1 MNEEGIQ
8 DMNKQIFRKKSVDRM
23 SSPEQLNDY
32 IKVTNPGVWM
42 VLAAIVILL
51 IGVCVWGVF
60 GKLETKLSVAAVSQ
74 DGQTVLYV
82 KEDNIASV
90 RENMSVYIGDETY
103 KVTSVSAQPVAVTEE
118 ISEYARHTGE
128 LSIGEWV
135 YIVQIDGNM
144 PDGAYKAQIVTD
156 SVSPLYFVFN

>member
-1 MNEEGIQ
+1 MN
-8 DMNKQIFRKKSVDRM
+8 DKIFRKKSIDRM

-51 IGVCVWGVF
+51 VGVCVWGVF
-60 GKLETKLSVAAVSQ
+60 GKLETKLPVAAVSQ
-74 DGQTVLYV
+74 YGETVLYV
-82 KEDNIASV
+82 KEDNVASV
-90 RENMSVYIGDETY
+90 KENMRVYIGDETY
-103 KVTSVSAQPVAVTEE
+103 KVVSVSVQPVTVTEE

-135 YIVQIDGNM
+135 YVVQIDGNM
-144 PDGAYKAQIVTD
+144 PDGVYRAQIVTD

>member
-1 MNEEGIQ
+1 
-8 DMNKQIFRKKSVDRM
+8 M
-23 SSPEQLNDY
+23 SLPEQLNDY

-42 VLAAIVILL
+42 ALAAIVILL

-60 GKLETKLSVAAVSQ
+60 GKLETKLPVAAVSQ

-90 RENMSVYIGDETY
+90 RENMSVYVGDETY

-135 YIVQIDGNM
+135 YVVQIDGNI
-144 PDGAYKAQIVTD
+144 PDGAYRAQIVTD

>member
-8 DMNKQIFRKKSVDRM
+8 DMNKQIFRKQSVDRM

-51 IGVCVWGVF
+51 VGVCVWGVF

-90 RENMSVYIGDETY
+90 RENMSVYVGDDTY
-103 KVTSVSAQPVAVTEE
+103 KVTSVSSQPVAVTEE

-135 YIVQIDGNM
+135 YIVPIDGNM
-144 PDGAYKAQIVTD
+144 PDGVYRAQVVVD

>member
-42 VLAAIVILL
+42 ALAAIVILL

-60 GKLETKLSVAAVSQ
+60 GTLETKPAVAATPKRPANQNS
-74 DGQTVLYV
+74 
-82 KEDNIASV
+82 
-90 RENMSVYIGDETY
+90 M
-103 KVTSVSAQPVAVTEE
+103 
-118 ISEYARHTGE
+118 
-128 LSIGEWV
+128 
-135 YIVQIDGNM
+135 
-144 PDGAYKAQIVTD
+144 
-156 SVSPLYFVFN
+156 

>member
-1 MNEEGIQ
+1 
-8 DMNKQIFRKKSVDRM
+8 M

-42 VLAAIVILL
+42 ALAAIVILL
-51 IGVCVWGVF
+51 VGVCVWGVF
-60 GKLETKLSVAAVSQ
+60 GKLETKLSVAAVSR

-82 KEDNIASV
+82 KEDNLSSV
-90 RENMSVYIGDETY
+90 KGNMSVYIGDETY
-103 KVTSVSAQPVAVTEE
+103 KVVSVSVQPVAVTEE

-135 YIVQIDGNM
+135 YVVQIDGNM

>member
-1 MNEEGIQ
+1 MN
-8 DMNKQIFRKKSVDRM
+8 NQIFRKKSIDRM

-42 VLAAIVILL
+42 ALAAIVILL

-60 GKLETKLSVAAVSQ
+60 GKLETKLPVAAVSQ

-90 RENMSVYIGDETY
+90 RENMSVYVGDETY

-135 YIVQIDGNM
+135 YIVQIDGSLAN
-144 PDGAYKAQIVTD
+144 GTYKAQIVTD
-156 SVSPLYFVFN
+156 SLSPLYFVFN

>member
-1 MNEEGIQ
+1 MN
-8 DMNKQIFRKKSVDRM
+8 DKIFRKKSIDRM

-42 VLAAIVILL
+42 ALAAIVILL

-60 GKLETKLSVAAVSQ
+60 GKLETKLPVAAVSQ

-90 RENMSVYIGDETY
+90 RENMSVYVGDETY

-118 ISEYARHTGE
+118 FSEYAIHTGG

-144 PDGAYKAQIVTD
+144 PDGVYKAQIVTD

>member
-51 IGVCVWGVF
+51 VGVCVWGVF

-82 KEDNIASV
+82 KEDDLSAV
-90 RENMSVYIGDETY
+90 KEKMSVYIGDETY
-103 KVTSVSAQPVAVTEE
+103 KVVSVSVQPVTVTEE

>member
-1 MNEEGIQ
+1 MN
-8 DMNKQIFRKKSVDRM
+8 DKIFRKKSVDRM
-23 SSPEQLNDY
+23 LSPEQLNDY

-51 IGVCVWGVF
+51 VGVCVWGVF
-60 GKLETKLSVAAVSQ
+60 GILETKLSVAAVSR
-74 DGQTVLYV
+74 DGQTILYV
-82 KEDNIASV
+82 KEDNVASV
-90 RENMSVYIGDETY
+90 QENMSVYIGDETY
-103 KVTSVSAQPVAVTEE
+103 KVTSISAQAVTVTEE

-135 YIVQIDGNM
+135 YVVQIDGSM
-144 PDGAYKAQIVTD
+144 PDGVYKAQIVTD

>member
-42 VLAAIVILL
+42 ALAAIVILL
-51 IGVCVWGVF
+51 VGVCVWGVF
-60 GKLETKLSVAAVSQ
+60 GTLETKLSVAAVSQ

-82 KEDNIASV
+82 KEDNVASV
-90 RENMSVYIGDETY
+90 RENMSVYVGDETY

-135 YIVQIDGNM
+135 YIVQINGNM
-144 PDGAYKAQIVTD
+144 PDGVYKAQVVVD
-156 SVSPLYFVFN
+156 SVSPLSFVFN

>member
-1 MNEEGIQ
+1 MN
-8 DMNKQIFRKKSVDRM
+8 DKIFRKKSIDRM

-42 VLAAIVILL
+42 ALAAIVILL

-60 GKLETKLSVAAVSQ
+60 GKLETKLPVAAVSQ

-82 KEDNIASV
+82 KENDLSAV
-90 RENMSVYIGDETY
+90 KENMSVYIGDETY
-103 KVTSVSAQPVAVTEE
+103 KVTSVGAEPVAVTEE
-118 ISEYARHTGE
+118 FSEYARHTGE
-128 LSIGEWV
+128 LSVGEWV
-135 YIVQIDGNM
+135 YVVQIDGSLAN
-144 PDGAYKAQIVTD
+144 GTYKAHIVID

>member
-1 MNEEGIQ
+1 MN
-8 DMNKQIFRKKSVDRM
+8 DKIFRKKSIDRM

-42 VLAAIVILL
+42 ALAAIVILL
-51 IGVCVWGVF
+51 VGVCVWGVF
-60 GKLETKLSVAAVSQ
+60 GTLETKLSVAAVSQ

-82 KEDNIASV
+82 KEDNLSSV
-90 RENMSVYIGDETY
+90 KGNMSVYIGDETY

-135 YIVQIDGNM
+135 YIVPIDGNM
-144 PDGAYKAQIVTD
+144 PDGVYRAQVVVD

>member
-42 VLAAIVILL
+42 ALAAIVILL
-51 IGVCVWGVF
+51 VGVCVWGFF
-60 GKLETKLSVAAVSQ
+60 GTLETKLSVAAVSQ

-82 KEDNIASV
+82 KEDDLSAV
-90 RENMSVYIGDETY
+90 KENMSVYIGDETY
-103 KVTSVSAQPVAVTEE
+103 QVTSVSAQPVTVTEE

-135 YIVQIDGNM
+135 YVVHIDGNM
-144 PDGAYKAQIVTD
+144 PDGVYKAQVVVD

>member
-1 MNEEGIQ
+1 MN
-8 DMNKQIFRKKSVDRM
+8 DKIFRKKSIDRM

-42 VLAAIVILL
+42 ALAAIVILL

-60 GKLETKLSVAAVSQ
+60 GKLETKLPVAAVSQ

-82 KEDNIASV
+82 KENDLSAV
-90 RENMSVYIGDETY
+90 KENMSVYIGDETY

-128 LSIGEWV
+128 LSVGEWV
-135 YIVQIDGNM
+135 YVVQIDGSLAS
-144 PDGAYKAQIVTD
+144 GTYKAHIVID

>member
-1 MNEEGIQ
+1 
-8 DMNKQIFRKKSVDRM
+8 M

-42 VLAAIVILL
+42 ALAAIVILL

-60 GKLETKLSVAAVSQ
+60 GKLETKLPVAAVSR

-103 KVTSVSAQPVAVTEE
+103 KVTSVGAEPVAVTEE
-118 ISEYARHTGE
+118 FSEYARHTGE

>member
-1 MNEEGIQ
+1 
-8 DMNKQIFRKKSVDRM
+8 MNKQIFRKKSVDRM

-42 VLAAIVILL
+42 ALAAIVILL

-60 GKLETKLSVAAVSQ
+60 GTLETKLPVAAISQ

-82 KEDNIASV
+82 KEDNVALV
-90 RENMSVYIGDETY
+90 QENMNVYIGGEVY

>member
-1 MNEEGIQ
+1 MN
-8 DMNKQIFRKKSVDRM
+8 DKIFRKKSMDRM

-42 VLAAIVILL
+42 ALAAIVILL

-60 GKLETKLSVAAVSQ
+60 GTLETKLSVAAVSQ
-74 DGQTVLYV
+74 DGQTLLYV
-82 KEDNIASV
+82 KEDNMASV
-90 RENMSVYIGDETY
+90 QENMSVYIGDEIY

>member
-1 MNEEGIQ
+1 MN
-8 DMNKQIFRKKSVDRM
+8 NQIFRKKSVDRM

-42 VLAAIVILL
+42 ALAAIVILL
-51 IGVCVWGVF
+51 IGVCVWGIF

-82 KEDNIASV
+82 KEDNVASV
-90 RENMSVYIGDETY
+90 QENMSVYIGYHSYT
-103 KVTSVSAQPVAVTEE
+103 VVSVSTQPVAVSEE
-118 ISEYARHTGE
+118 ISEYARHTGG
-128 LSIGEWV
+128 LNMGEWV
-135 YIVQIDGNM
+135 YIVRINGNM
-144 PDGAYKAQIVTD
+144 PDGAYKAQIVID

>member
-42 VLAAIVILL
+42 ALAAIVILL
-51 IGVCVWGVF
+51 VGVCVWGVF
-60 GKLETKLSVAAVSQ
+60 GTLETKLSVAAVSR
-74 DGQTVLYV
+74 DGHTVLYV
-82 KEDNIASV
+82 KEDNVASV

-103 KVTSVSAQPVAVTEE
+103 KVTSVSSQPVSVTEE

-135 YIVQIDGNM
+135 YIVQINGNM
-144 PDGAYKAQIVTD
+144 PDGVYKAQVVVD
-156 SVSPLYFVFN
+156 SVSPLSFVFN

>member
-1 MNEEGIQ
+1 MN
-8 DMNKQIFRKKSVDRM
+8 NQIFRKKSIDRM

-42 VLAAIVILL
+42 ALAAIVILL

-60 GKLETKLSVAAVSQ
+60 GKLETKLPVAAVSQ

-82 KEDNIASV
+82 KENDLSAV
-90 RENMSVYIGDETY
+90 KENMSVYIGDETY
-103 KVTSVSAQPVAVTEE
+103 KVTSVSSQPVAVTEE
-118 ISEYARHTGE
+118 FSEYARHTGE

-144 PDGAYKAQIVTD
+144 PDGVYKAQIVTD

>member
-1 MNEEGIQ
+1 MN
-8 DMNKQIFRKKSVDRM
+8 DKIFRKKSIDRM

-42 VLAAIVILL
+42 ALAAIVILL

-60 GKLETKLSVAAVSQ
+60 GKLETKLPVAAVSQ

-82 KEDNIASV
+82 KENDLSAV
-90 RENMSVYIGDETY
+90 KENMSVYIGDETY

-128 LSIGEWV
+128 LSVGEWV
-135 YIVQIDGNM
+135 YVVQIDGSLAN
-144 PDGAYKAQIVTD
+144 GTYKAHIVID

>member
-1 MNEEGIQ
+1 MN
-8 DMNKQIFRKKSVDRM
+8 NQIFRKKSIDRM

-42 VLAAIVILL
+42 ALAAIVILL

-60 GKLETKLSVAAVSQ
+60 GKLETKLPVAAVSQ

-90 RENMSVYIGDETY
+90 RENMSVYVGDETY

>member
-51 IGVCVWGVF
+51 VGVCVWGVF
-60 GKLETKLSVAAVSQ
+60 GKLETKLPVAAVSQ
-74 DGQTVLYV
+74 YGETVLYV
-82 KEDNIASV
+82 KEDNVASV
-90 RENMSVYIGDETY
+90 KENMRVYIGDETY
-103 KVTSVSAQPVAVTEE
+103 KVVSVSVQPVTVTEE

-135 YIVQIDGNM
+135 YIVPIDGNM
-144 PDGAYKAQIVTD
+144 PDGVYRAQVVVD

>member
-1 MNEEGIQ
+1 
-8 DMNKQIFRKKSVDRM
+8 MNKQIFRKKSVDRM

-42 VLAAIVILL
+42 ALAAIVILL
-51 IGVCVWGVF
+51 VGVCVWGVF
-60 GKLETKLSVAAVSQ
+60 GTLETKLSVAAVSQ

-82 KEDNIASV
+82 KEDNVASV
-90 RENMSVYIGDETY
+90 QENMSVYIGDETY
-103 KVTSVSAQPVAVTEE
+103 KVTSVSAQPVAVTDT

-135 YIVQIDGNM
+135 YVVQIDGNM

>member
-1 MNEEGIQ
+1 MN
-8 DMNKQIFRKKSVDRM
+8 DKIFRKKSIDRM

-42 VLAAIVILL
+42 ALAAIVILL
-51 IGVCVWGVF
+51 VGVCVWGVF
-60 GKLETKLSVAAVSQ
+60 GKLETKLPVAAVSQ
-74 DGQTVLYV
+74 YGETVLYV
-82 KEDNIASV
+82 KEDNVASV
-90 RENMSVYIGDETY
+90 KENMRVYIGDETY
-103 KVTSVSAQPVAVTEE
+103 KVVSVSVQPVTVTEE

-144 PDGAYKAQIVTD
+144 SDGAYRAQIVTD

>member
-1 MNEEGIQ
+1 
-8 DMNKQIFRKKSVDRM
+8 M

-60 GKLETKLSVAAVSQ
+60 GTLETKLSVAAVSQ
-74 DGQTVLYV
+74 DGQTLLYV
-82 KEDNIASV
+82 KEDNMASV
-90 RENMSVYIGDETY
+90 QENMSVYIGDEIY

-135 YIVQIDGNM
+135 YIVPIDGNM
-144 PDGAYKAQIVTD
+144 PDGVYRAQVVVD

>member
-1 MNEEGIQ
+1 MN
-8 DMNKQIFRKKSVDRM
+8 DKIFRKKSINRM

-42 VLAAIVILL
+42 ALAAIVILL
-51 IGVCVWGVF
+51 VGVCVWGVF
-60 GKLETKLSVAAVSQ
+60 GTLETKLSVAAVSR

-103 KVTSVSAQPVAVTEE
+103 KVTSVGAEPVAVTEE

-128 LSIGEWV
+128 LSVGEWV
-135 YIVQIDGNM
+135 
-144 PDGAYKAQIVTD
+144 
-156 SVSPLYFVFN
+156 

>member
-1 MNEEGIQ
+1 MN
-8 DMNKQIFRKKSVDRM
+8 DKIFRKKSVDRM

-42 VLAAIVILL
+42 ALAAIVILL
-51 IGVCVWGVF
+51 IGVCVWGIF

-74 DGQTVLYV
+74 DGETVLYV
-82 KEDNIASV
+82 KEDNVASV
-90 RENMSVYIGDETY
+90 QENMSVYIGDKTY
-103 KVTSVSAQPVAVTEE
+103 QVTSVSAQPVAVTEE

-135 YIVQIDGNM
+135 YVVQIDGNM
-144 PDGAYKAQIVTD
+144 PDGVYKAQIVAD

>member
-1 MNEEGIQ
+1 MN
-8 DMNKQIFRKKSVDRM
+8 NQIFRKKSIDRM

-42 VLAAIVILL
+42 ALAAIVILL

-60 GKLETKLSVAAVSQ
+60 GKLETKLPVAAVSQ

-90 RENMSVYIGDETY
+90 RENMSVYVGDETD
-103 KVTSVSAQPVAVTEE
+103 KVTSVSSQPVAVTEE

>member
-1 MNEEGIQ
+1 MN
-8 DMNKQIFRKKSVDRM
+8 DKIFRKKSIDRM

-42 VLAAIVILL
+42 ALAAIVILL
-51 IGVCVWGVF
+51 IGVCVWGIF
-60 GKLETKLSVAAVSQ
+60 GKLETKLPVAAVSQ

-82 KEDNIASV
+82 KENDLSAV
-90 RENMSVYIGDETY
+90 KENMSVYIGDETY

-118 ISEYARHTGE
+118 ISEYARRTGN
-128 LSIGEWV
+128 LSLGEWV
-135 YIVQIDGNM
+135 YLVQIDKTLPEGV
-144 PDGAYKAQIVTD
+144 YTAQFVID

>member
-42 VLAAIVILL
+42 ALAAIVILL

-60 GKLETKLSVAAVSQ
+60 GKLETKLPVAAVSQ

-90 RENMSVYIGDETY
+90 RENMSVYVGDETY

>member
-42 VLAAIVILL
+42 ALAAIVILL
-51 IGVCVWGVF
+51 VGVCVWGVF
-60 GKLETKLSVAAVSQ
+60 GTLETKLSVAAVSK

-82 KEDNIASV
+82 KEGDLSAV
-90 RENMSVYIGDETY
+90 KENMSVYIGDETY
-103 KVTSVSAQPVAVTEE
+103 KVTSVSSQPVAVTEE

-135 YIVQIDGNM
+135 YIVPIDGNM
-144 PDGAYKAQIVTD
+144 PDGVYRAQVVVD

>member
-42 VLAAIVILL
+42 ALAAIVILL
-51 IGVCVWGVF
+51 VGVCVWGVF
-60 GKLETKLSVAAVSQ
+60 GTLETKLSVAAVSR

-90 RENMSVYIGDETY
+90 RENMSVYVGDDTY
-103 KVTSVSAQPVAVTEE
+103 KVTSVSSQPVAVTEE

-135 YIVQIDGNM
+135 YIVPIDGNM
-144 PDGAYKAQIVTD
+144 PDGVYRAQVVVD